1 MSRHYAPGRSYCPS
15 KHSKCVSYI
24 FEKLKN
30 SSFTFIITLFNEIEI
45 FQINYIKIK
54 VSKAFNLTF
63 QIGCGWLLPK
73 FWAAPAGADGGAF
86 RSDVLNKFDLK
97 QTTKSKLKTSIKK
110 LIN

>member
-1 MSRHYAPGRSYCPS
+1 M
-15 KHSKCVSYI
+15 SYI

-63 QIGCGWLLPK
+63 QIGRGWLLPK

-86 RSDVLNKFDLK
+86 RFVSNKFDLK

-110 LIN
+110 LINYHQKVFKKFEFELKW